1 MALTV
6 LSISFNHISFLEND
20 LKEAGDTVTLILVV
34 QALQNRAM
42 KTHPPEIA
50 STSER
55 QVCHEHSI
63 LASLLVQ
70 SKVNTTYSNHSQ
82 EKRINTKFKKA
93 KKEKAQKVMLEIGQ
107 KYRVGKDTLLTGSL
121 FLFLGVLQHL
131 VAAELLNVR

>member
-1 MALTV
+1 MAFTV

-34 QALQNRAM
+34 QALQSRAM

-82 EKRINTKFKKA
+82 EKRINTKFKKL
-93 KKEKAQKVMLEIGQ
+93 KKKKRE
-107 KYRVGKDTLLTGSL
+107 RSC
-121 FLFLGVLQHL
+121 
-131 VAAELLNVR
+131 